1 VSFVAECECRG
12 EFVVASKVVHS
23 RHRIAAGMSK
33 LPQALMTFTP
43 STWRGSRGALAGFG
57 GNPHRAAWSHT
68 TSYCSFRSVRDE
80 KGLLRQF
87 VLLLDWLEAFGVLY
101 LASSAP

>member
-43 STWRGSRGALAGFG
+43 STRRGSRGALAGFG
-57 GNPHRAAWSHT
+57 GNPHRAGLESHHKLL
-68 TSYCSFRSVRDE
+68 CLSVLFVTRRDC
-80 KGLLRQF
+80 F
-87 VLLLDWLEAFGVLY
+87 ANLY
-101 LASSAP
+101 YYLTG